1 MSPLIP
7 GSIYPHPKKRHY
19 EPIHIEQQLDVTV
32 ASSCS
37 NQHNLALFRAF
48 WMLGL
53 LNNASYVIM
62 IACAKNISQGGTGLV
77 FLANVVPSLGIKL
90 SSPWWFDR
98 VGYNTRMILAT
109 LCMVLSFLLIAMSSS
124 RHSSILDDQYQMEWQ
139 LMGVALASAQCGLG
153 EASLLALAGKRDSQ
167 LHLEEYPE
175 SGTNNNMDPTEE
187 PPPPPKG
194 KCLTCFSS
202 GTGIAGVFGFFWKW
216 FWNEWLGFSLSVT
229 LWLAMSLAISYIS
242 VYRRAL
248 WHDSHSEKIPVVFA
262 EEDEVVVPQE
272 SQALHTSEQEYA
284 IPAVT
289 PIDEMNGWQRLYM
302 VLSLWPYM
310 VPLFVVYAAEY
321 ALQAGTWTAIGF
333 PLQDQ
338 EARDS
343 FYEFSNWMYQAGV
356 FVSRSSGTM
365 YTAPMWVLW
374 LMPALQSINVIFFS
388 TVASHPDAS
397 WIYNPNVLY
406 PLCFYV
412 GLLGGAVYISG
423 YKRICADLPVQHRE
437 FSLSATSV
445 AEGAGILVAD
455 ILGLF
460 IQSCLYQVNGLQ
472 GAVVTCPLR

>member
-1 MSPLIP
+1 ME
-7 GSIYPHPKKRHY
+7 GHD
-19 EPIHIEQQLDVTV
+19 EV
-32 ASSCS
+32 ASVVD
-37 NQHNLALFRAF
+37 HLALFRAF

-62 IACAKNISQGGTGLV
+62 IACAKNISEGGTGLV

-109 LCMVLSFLLIAMSSS
+109 LCMVLSFFLIATASSS
-124 RHSSILDDQYQMEWQ
+124 HSIIGNDNHQDRRMEWQ

-175 SGTNNNMDPTEE
+175 SGTNTNNSNNSNNNNNNMDHSRE
-187 PPPPPKG
+187 PPPKG
-194 KCLTCFSS
+194 QCLTCFSS

-248 WHDSHSEKIPVVFA
+248 WHHDSRSEMIPVVA
-262 EEDEVVVPQE
+262 STEEEVVPQE
-272 SQALHTSEQEYA
+272 AQSLQISLEQEQEQEYEYE

-310 VPLFVVYAAEY
+310 LPLFVVYAAEY

-356 FVSRSSGTM
+356 FVSRSSGTI

-388 TVASHPDAS
+388 TVASYPDAIS
-397 WIYNPNVLY
+397 WIYSPTVLY

-423 YKRICADLPVQHRE
+423 YKRICADLPVPHRE

-445 AEGAGILVAD
+445 AEGAGVLVAD

-460 IQSCLYQVNGLQ
+460 IQSCLYQVNELQ
-472 GAVVTCPLR
+472 GAVVACPLR

>member
-1 MSPLIP
+1 MSPLP
-7 GSIYPHPKKRHY
+7 GSTHPNSNKLQY
-19 EPIHIEQQLDVTV
+19 EPISVEMDMAGHHEV
-32 ASSCS
+32 ASSR
-37 NQHNLALFRAF
+37 NHLALFRTF
-48 WMLGL
+48 WILGL

-62 IACAKNISQGGTGLV
+62 IACAKNISEGGTGLV
-77 FLANVVPSLGIKL
+77 FLANVLPSLGIKL

-98 VGYNTRMILAT
+98 VGYNTRMMIAT
-109 LCMVLSFLLIAMSSS
+109 LCMVLSFLLIATS
-124 RHSSILDDQYQMEWQ
+124 HAFHQYKMEWQ

-167 LHLEEYPE
+167 LHLEQYPE
-175 SGTNNNMDPTEE
+175 SGTNIDPTE
-187 PPPPPKG
+187 PPPKG
-194 KCLTCFSS
+194 QCLTCFSS

-242 VYRRAL
+242 VYRHTL
-248 WHDSHSEKIPVVFA
+248 WHDRHSENIMVVSA
-262 EEDEVVVPQE
+262 EEDIVVPLE
-272 SQALHTSEQEYA
+272 TQALKTSQEQRSE

-289 PIDEMNGWQRLYM
+289 PIDEMNSWQRLHL
-302 VLSLWPYM
+302 VLRLWPYM
-310 VPLFVVYAAEY
+310 VPLFVVYVAEY

-333 PLQDQ
+333 PLQDK

-356 FVSRSSGTM
+356 FVSRSSGTIC
-365 YTAPMWVLW
+365 TAPMWVLW
-374 LMPALQSINVIFFS
+374 LMPALQSINMILFS

-397 WIYNPNVLY
+397 WIYNPTLLY

-423 YKRICADLPVQHRE
+423 YKRICADLPVAHRE

-460 IQSCLYQVNGLQ
+460 LQSCLYQVNGLQ
-472 GAVVTCPLR
+472 GAVVTCPLLLR

>member
-1 MSPLIP
+1 MSPLP
-7 GSIYPHPKKRHY
+7 GSLHHNPKKRHY
-19 EPIHIEQQLDVTV
+19 EPINVELDVERHAV
-32 ASSCS
+32 ASSS
-37 NQHNLALFRAF
+37 NHLALFRAF
-48 WMLGL
+48 WILGL

-98 VGYNTRMILAT
+98 VGYNTRMTIAT
-109 LCMVLSFLLIAMSSS
+109 LCMVLSFLLIATS
-124 RHSSILDDQYQMEWQ
+124 HSIQQQYKMEWQ

-167 LHLEEYPE
+167 LHLEQYPE
-175 SGTNNNMDPTEE
+175 SGTNNMDPTE
-187 PPPPPKG
+187 PPPKG
-194 KCLTCFSS
+194 ECLTCFSS

-242 VYRRAL
+242 VYRRTL
-248 WHDSHSEKIPVVFA
+248 WHDSHSKWIPVVSN
-262 EEDEVVVPQE
+262 EEEFVPQE
-272 SQALHTSEQEYA
+272 AQALQTSLEQEYE

-289 PIDEMNGWQRLYM
+289 PIDEMNGWQRLRM

-333 PLQDQ
+333 PLQEQ

-356 FVSRSSGTM
+356 FVSRSSGTF

-374 LMPALQSINVIFFS
+374 LMPALQSINVLFFS

-397 WIYNPNVLY
+397 WIYNPTALY

-423 YKRICADLPVQHRE
+423 YKRICADLPVPHRE

-472 GAVVTCPLR
+472 GAVMSCPLTR

>member
-1 MSPLIP
+1 MSPLP
-7 GSIYPHPKKRHY
+7 GSTHPNLKKRHY
-19 EPIHIEQQLDVTV
+19 EPINLEPVDVEGDEVAVV
-32 ASSCS
+32 ASSC
-37 NQHNLALFRAF
+37 NNHLALFRAF
-48 WMLGL
+48 WMLGM

-62 IACAKNISQGGTGLV
+62 IACAKNISEGGTGLV
-77 FLANVVPSLGIKL
+77 FLANVVPSLCIKL

-109 LCMVLSFLLIAMSSS
+109 LCMVLSFLLIATS
-124 RHSSILDDQYQMEWQ
+124 HSIGNHRYKMEWQ
-139 LMGVALASAQCGLG
+139 LLGVALASAQCGLG
-153 EASLLALAGKRDSQ
+153 ESSLLALAGKRDSQ
-167 LHLEEYPE
+167 LHLEQYPE
-175 SGTNNNMDPTEE
+175 SGTNNMDPTE
-187 PPPPPKG
+187 PPPKG
-194 KCLTCFSS
+194 QCLTCFSS

-242 VYRRAL
+242 VYRGAL
-248 WHDSHSEKIPVVFA
+248 WYDSHSEMMIPIVST
-262 EEDEVVVPQE
+262 EEEVVSHE
-272 SQALHTSEQEYA
+272 SQALQTCLEQEYE

-289 PIDEMNGWQRLYM
+289 PIDELNGWQRLTL

-310 VPLFVVYAAEY
+310 VPLFVVYIAEY

-356 FVSRSSGTM
+356 FVSRSSGTLF
-365 YTAPMWVLW
+365 TAPMWVLW
-374 LMPALQSINVIFFS
+374 LMPALQSVNVIFFS

-397 WIYNPNVLY
+397 WIYDPNVLY

-423 YKRICADLPVQHRE
+423 YKRICADLPVAHRE

-472 GAVVTCPLR
+472 GAVVACPLR